1 MISVQVQVKPRPYE
15 VVIESGV
22 LMRAGHIFRET
33 LADRGKMF
41 VITVAPVRRRWGK
54 SLLSSLA
61 DAGIA
66 AQIVEMPDGEIN
78 KKLATVENLAQ
89 KLARLGADRN
99 SVLIGFGGGVV
110 GDVTGLLA
118 SLYMRGV
125 DLVHIP
131 TTVVAQVDASIG
143 GKTAVNLP
151 VGKNLLGTFH
161 QPRIVLVDPVLLSS
175 LPERQF
181 RSGLYEALKA
191 GVIGNADLFAQFENN
206 KDKVLKRDPK
216 VLELILAESIKLK
229 ASIVAADERESGLR
243 RVLNF
248 GHTIGHALEAETK
261 YRKLLHGEAVAWGM
275 VAATNI
281 ALVTHRM
288 DSVVAGRIT
297 DAVLGLGKLPQVSV
311 RGANIVKGL
320 RADKKTLDGVVHF
333 ILPVEIG
340 KVEVVNDVPEKVI
353 LGAMQEIG
361 RLSKP

>member
-1 MISVQVQVKPRPYE
+1 MMHVPVAVKPRPYD
-15 VVIESGV
+15 VLIESG
-22 LMRAGHIFRET
+22 LLKRTGLILRET
-33 LADRGKMF
+33 LPEIGKLF
-41 VITVAPVRRRWGK
+41 IVTVEPVRSRWGK
-54 SLLSSLA
+54 TLLTSLA
-61 DAGIA
+61 DAGLV
-66 AQIVEMPDGEIN
+66 AQLIEMRDGEIN
-78 KKLATVENLAQ
+78 KKLSSIQDLAQ
-89 KLARLGADRN
+89 KLAKLGAERN
-99 SVLIGFGGGVV
+99 SALIAFGGGVV

-118 SLYMRGV
+118 SLYMRGIDV
-125 DLVHIP
+125 VHIP

-143 GKTAVNLP
+143 GKTGVNLP
-151 VGKNLLGTFH
+151 AGKNLLGTFH
-161 QPRIVLVDPVLLSS
+161 QPRAVLVDPMLLSS

-181 RSGLYEALKA
+181 RSGLYEALKS

-281 ALVTHRM
+281 SLMTRRM

-311 RGANIVKGL
+311 RGTNILKGL

-340 KVEVVNDVPEKVI
+340 KVEVVNDVPEKAI
-353 LGAMQEIG
+353 LAAVAEIG

>member
-1 MISVQVQVKPRPYE
+1 MQVPVAVKPRPYD
-15 VVIESGV
+15 VLIESG
-22 LMRAGHIFRET
+22 LLKRTGLILRER
-33 LADRGKMF
+33 LPELGKLF
-41 VITVAPVRRRWGK
+41 IVTVEPVRRRWGK
-54 SLLSSLA
+54 TLLTSMA
-61 DAGIA
+61 DAGLVGQLI
-66 AQIVEMPDGEIN
+66 EMRDGEIN
-78 KKLATVENLAQ
+78 KKLSTIQDLAQ
-89 KLARLGADRN
+89 KLAKLGADRN
-99 SVLIGFGGGVV
+99 SALIAFGGGVV
-110 GDVTGLLA
+110 GDVTGLVA
-118 SLYMRGV
+118 SLYMRGIDV
-125 DLVHIP
+125 VHIP

-143 GKTAVNLP
+143 GKTGVNLP
-151 VGKNLLGTFH
+151 AGKNLLGTFH
-161 QPRIVLVDPVLLSS
+161 QPRAVLVDPVLLSS
-175 LPERQF
+175 LSERQF
-181 RSGLYEALKA
+181 RSGLYEALKS
-191 GVIGNADLFAQFENN
+191 GVIGNPDLFAQFENN

-216 VLELILAESIKLK
+216 VLELILADSIKLK

-281 ALVTHRM
+281 ALMTRRM

-311 RGANIVKGL
+311 RGAKILKGL

-340 KVEVVNDVPEKVI
+340 KVEIVNDVPEKAI
-353 LGAMQEIG
+353 LAAVAEIG